1 MSNTYPASASGNP
14 DLGTHAASDSG
25 PDAKERAAE
34 VKDTS
39 VAAGQHVAGV
49 AKDEL
54 HKVGSETKQ
63 QAKDLYRQ
71 TQSELS
77 EQAASQQK
85 RVASGIR
92 TLGDELGSMAD
103 SSETQGVASDLAHQ
117 AASRA
122 AGVADWLEQRDPGA
136 LLGEVKS
143 FARRKPG
150 TFIAIAAI
158 AGVVAGRL
166 TRSVIAEAKDSS
178 DTGSTGTTGT
188 TGYSTGTTGYD
199 AGTTTTG
206 YDAGTTT
213 GYGTGTAGLTGSTAT
228 GFDTQVAASTGATGA
243 DPDFNQGATGADSDF
258 SQGDVGIPT
267 AYDTPFDD
275 DAATAAE
282 TPEYRENRNE

>member
-1 MSNTYPASASGNP
+1 MSNTYPTSAPGNP
-14 DLGTHAASDSG
+14 DFGTSAASDSG

-34 VKDTS
+34 MKDTS

-77 EQAASQQK
+77 DQAASQQK

-92 TLGDELGSMAD
+92 SIGDELGSMAD
-103 SSETQGVASDLAHQ
+103 KSDTQGVASDIAHQ

-122 AGVADWLEQRDPGA
+122 AGIADWLDQRDPGA
-136 LLGEVKS
+136 LLNEVKEY
-143 FARRKPG
+143 ARRSPG
-150 TFIAIAAI
+150 MFIAIAAV

-178 DTGSTGTTGT
+178 DTGSTGTGTATPTAAPTGVSTDYSVGAT
-188 TGYSTGTTGYD
+188 TGIDTAFETPTTP
-199 AGTTTTG
+199 TTTTG
-206 YDAGTTT
+206 VGTP
-213 GYGTGTAGLTGSTAT
+213 L
-228 GFDTQVAASTGATGA
+228 
-243 DPDFNQGATGADSDF
+243 
-258 SQGDVGIPT
+258 
-267 AYDTPFDD
+267 
-275 DAATAAE
+275 AAE
-282 TPEYRENRNE
+282 YPDYTENRNE

>member
-1 MSNTYPASASGNP
+1 MSNTYPASTPGTPN
-14 DLGTHAASDSG
+14 LGTNAASDSG

-54 HKVGSETKQ
+54 RKVGSETRQ

-71 TQSELS
+71 TQGELAD
-77 EQAASQQK
+77 QAAAQQK

-103 SSETQGVASDLAHQ
+103 KSDTQGVASDLAHQ

-122 AGVADWLEQRDPGA
+122 AGIADWLDQRDPGA
-136 LLGEVKS
+136 LLNEVKGY
-143 FARRKPG
+143 ARRRPG
-150 TFIAIAAI
+150 MFIAIAAV

-178 DTGSTGTTGT
+178 DTGSN
-188 TGYSTGTTGYD
+188 
-199 AGTTTTG
+199 
-206 YDAGTTT
+206 
-213 GYGTGTAGLTGSTAT
+213 GTGTPAAPTGVGTDY
-228 GFDTQVAASTGATGA
+228 GVGAT
-243 DPDFNQGATGADSDF
+243 TG
-258 SQGDVGIPT
+258 I
-267 AYDTPFDD
+267 DTPFE
-275 DAATAAE
+275 TPTTPTTTSGVGTPLAAE
-282 TPEYRENRNE
+282 YPQYTENRNE

>member
-1 MSNTYPASASGNP
+1 MSNTYPTSAPGNP
-14 DLGTHAASDSG
+14 DLGTNAASDSG

-71 TQSELS
+71 TQSELAD
-77 EQAASQQK
+77 QAASQQK

-92 TLGDELGSMAD
+92 TLGDEFGSMAEK
-103 SSETQGVASDLAHQ
+103 SETQGVASDLAHQ

-122 AGVADWLEQRDPGA
+122 AGVADWLDQRDPGA
-136 LLGEVKS
+136 LLDEVKG
-143 FARRKPG
+143 FARRRPG
-150 TFIAIAAI
+150 MFIAIAAV

-166 TRSVIAEAKDSS
+166 TRSVIAEAKESS

-188 TGYSTGTTGYD
+188 TGTTGRTGTRPQTGVGTQ
-199 AGTTTTG
+199 AGAEYGVGATTG
-206 YDAGTTT
+206 IDTAFETPVSAPTGTPT
-213 GYGTGTAGLTGSTAT
+213 GTG
-228 GFDTQVAASTGATGA
+228 
-243 DPDFNQGATGADSDF
+243 
-258 SQGDVGIPT
+258 VG
-267 AYDTPFDD
+267 TPL
-275 DAATAAE
+275 AAE
-282 TPEYRENRNE
+282 YPEHTENRNE

>member
-1 MSNTYPASASGNP
+1 MSNTYPTITPGIP
-14 DLGTHAASDSG
+14 DLGTSAASDSG
-25 PDAKERAAE
+25 PDAQERAAE

-71 TQSELS
+71 TQGELAD
-77 EQAASQQK
+77 QAAAQQK

-103 SSETQGVASDLAHQ
+103 KSDTQGVASDLAHQ

-122 AGVADWLEQRDPGA
+122 AGIADWLDQSDPGA
-136 LLGEVKS
+136 LLNEVKGY
-143 FARRKPG
+143 ARRSPG
-150 TFIAIAAI
+150 MFIAIAAV

-178 DTGSTGTTGT
+178 DTDSNGTGTP
-188 TGYSTGTTGYD
+188 
-199 AGTTTTG
+199 AATTTG
-206 YDAGTTT
+206 VGTDYDVGATTGIDTAFDTPTTPTTT
-213 GYGTGTAGLTGSTAT
+213 SGVGS
-228 GFDTQVAASTGATGA
+228 
-243 DPDFNQGATGADSDF
+243 PL
-258 SQGDVGIPT
+258 
-267 AYDTPFDD
+267 
-275 DAATAAE
+275 AAE
-282 TPEYRENRNE
+282 YPQYTENRNE